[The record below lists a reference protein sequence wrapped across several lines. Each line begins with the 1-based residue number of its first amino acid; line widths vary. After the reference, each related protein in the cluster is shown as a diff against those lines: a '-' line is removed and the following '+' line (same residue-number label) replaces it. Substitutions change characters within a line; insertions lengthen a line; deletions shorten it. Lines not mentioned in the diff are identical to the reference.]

1 MKHSIS
7 RTTLVGLELTQ
18 DEANWLHSVMQNPLF
33 NQTPDEESLGDRE
46 MRQKFF
52 TATSIAAN
60 RNVTQVHTGSG
71 DNIIGDKL

>member
-1 MKHSIS
+1 MNHSIS
-7 RTTLVGLELTQ
+7 QSIVVGLELTQ

-52 TATSIAAN
+52 TATSI
-60 RNVTQVHTGSG
+60 RNVNPQRHTGSHW
-71 DNIIGDKL
+71 IR